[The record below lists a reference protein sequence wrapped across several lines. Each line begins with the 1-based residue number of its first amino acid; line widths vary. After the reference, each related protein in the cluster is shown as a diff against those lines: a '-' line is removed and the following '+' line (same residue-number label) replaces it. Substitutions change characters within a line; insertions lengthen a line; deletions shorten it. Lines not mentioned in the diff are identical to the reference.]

1 MPDFNI
7 LNVIFLI
14 YLLVVN
20 VIGFIIMGVDKKRA
34 IRGAWRISEASL
46 FFVAFI
52 GGSLGSIIGMQH
64 FRHKTKHWYFKYG
77 MPVILMVQIALLLTH
92 YFH

>member
-52 GGSLGSIIGMQH
+52 GGSLGAIMGMQH
-64 FRHKTKHWYFKYG
+64 FRHKTKHWYFQYG